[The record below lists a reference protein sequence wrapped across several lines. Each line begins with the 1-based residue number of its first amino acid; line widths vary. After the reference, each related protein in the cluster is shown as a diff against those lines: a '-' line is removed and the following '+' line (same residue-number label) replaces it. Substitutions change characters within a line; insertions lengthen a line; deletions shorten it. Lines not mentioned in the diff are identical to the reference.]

1 MPRPYEIAVTRTQV
15 ALMRKRAVR
24 ERPEKGNRS
33 EPPTT
38 GEEPRARRE
47 SKIFGPANLHHE
59 EPMKKANKSAYQPLS
74 DAQRRD
80 MVRHIIDTGQQSEF
94 PFCRDLQPLPKNS
107 TTPKPRKRKRG
118 EDYFD

>member
-1 MPRPYEIAVTRTQV
+1 
-15 ALMRKRAVR
+15 
-24 ERPEKGNRS
+24 
-33 EPPTT
+33 
-38 GEEPRARRE
+38 
-47 SKIFGPANLHHE
+47 
-59 EPMKKANKSAYQPLS
+59 MKKANKSAYQPLS

-94 PFCRDLQPLPKNS
+94 PFCRDLQPLPQNP